1 MKWDFT
7 DLGERYRMELSNGAL
22 IHRQVSSAGDADLT
36 VTLTKP
42 ELLTILAGDG
52 TAGIPMVGDEGVL
65 GGLLGLLGEPDTN
78 FAIVTP

>member
-1 MKWDFT
+1 
-7 DLGERYRMELSNGAL
+7 MELSNGAL

-42 ELLTILAGDG
+42 ELLTMGDG
-52 TAGIPMVGDEGVL
+52 TAGIQMVDDEGVL
-65 GGLLGLLGEPDTN
+65 GSLLGLLDEPDTN